1 MTLLLPLFY
10 RIFGTAAII
19 QATNLA
25 AMEDLH
31 PACEPLRLL
40 LGTWRGEGRGYYPT
54 IESFDY
60 LEEVTFGHVGKP
72 FLAYSQ
78 KTRHKDTGEP
88 LHAETGYW
96 RPVTSDTL
104 EVILVHPTG
113 VSEITEGSFELHA
126 DELNIKLAS
135 SHIGLTATAT
145 EVTQVVRRI
154 TATAD
159 TLHYTLDMAAVGHPL
174 QRHLEATLSKL

>member
-1 MTLLLPLFY
+1 MRSVQRVFAELRFQAG
-10 RIFGTAAII
+10 RQAA
-19 QATNLA
+19 NLT
-25 AMEDLH
+25 AMEKLH

-40 LGTWRGEGRGYYPT
+40 LGTWRGEGRGDYPT

-72 FLAYSQ
+72 FLTYSQ

-96 RPVTSDTL
+96 RPVASDTI
-104 EVILVHPTG
+104 EVVLAHPTG
-113 VSEITEGSFELHA
+113 VSEITEGSFALHA

-135 SHIGLTATAT
+135 SHIGLTTTAT

-154 TATAD
+154 TATAH
-159 TLHYTLDMAAVGHPL
+159 TMHYTLDMAAVGHPL
-174 QRHLEATLSKL
+174 QRHLEATLSKE

>member
-1 MTLLLPLFY
+1 
-10 RIFGTAAII
+10 
-19 QATNLA
+19 
-25 AMEDLH
+25 MEDLH

-174 QRHLEATLSKL
+174 QRHLEATLSKF

>member
-1 MTLLLPLFY
+1 
-10 RIFGTAAII
+10 
-19 QATNLA
+19 
-25 AMEDLH
+25 MEELH
-31 PACEPLRLL
+31 LDCEPLRLL
-40 LGTWRGEGRGYYPT
+40 LGTWRGEGRGDYPS

-96 RPVTSDTL
+96 RPVASDTI
-104 EVILVHPTG
+104 EVVLAHPTG
-113 VSEITEGSFELHA
+113 VSEITEGSFALHA
-126 DELNIKLAS
+126 DELKIKLAT
-135 SHIGLTATAT
+135 SHIGLTATAKD
-145 EVTQVVRRI
+145 VTKVVRTI
-154 TATAD
+154 TATPQ
-159 TLHYTLDMAAVGHPL
+159 TLTYTLDMAAVGHPL

>member
-1 MTLLLPLFY
+1 
-10 RIFGTAAII
+10 
-19 QATNLA
+19 
-25 AMEDLH
+25 MEELH
-31 PACEPLRLL
+31 PDCEPLRLL
-40 LGTWRGEGRGYYPT
+40 LGTWRGEGRGDYPS
-54 IESFDY
+54 IEPFDY

-96 RPVTSDTL
+96 RPVASDTI
-104 EVILVHPTG
+104 EVVLAHPTG
-113 VSEITEGSFELHA
+113 VSEITEGSFALHA

-135 SHIGLTATAT
+135 SHIGLTTTAT

-174 QRHLEATLSKL
+174 QRHLEATLSKE

>member
-1 MTLLLPLFY
+1 
-10 RIFGTAAII
+10 
-19 QATNLA
+19 
-25 AMEDLH
+25 MEELH

-40 LGTWRGEGRGYYPT
+40 LGTWRGSGRGDYPS
-54 IESFDY
+54 IEPFDY

-96 RPVTSDTL
+96 RPVASDTI
-104 EVILVHPTG
+104 EVVLAHPTG
-113 VSEITEGSFELHA
+113 IAETTQGNYALSSKSEGELT
-126 DELNIKLAS
+126 IKLAT
-135 SHIGLTATAT
+135 SHIGLTATAK

>member
-1 MTLLLPLFY
+1 
-10 RIFGTAAII
+10 
-19 QATNLA
+19 
-25 AMEDLH
+25 MEELH

-40 LGTWRGEGRGYYPT
+40 LGTWRGSGHGDYPS

-96 RPVTSDTL
+96 RPVASDTI
-104 EVILVHPTG
+104 EVVLAHPTG
-113 VSEITEGSFELHA
+113 IAETTQGNYALSGKSEGELT
-126 DELNIKLAS
+126 IKLAT
-135 SHIGLTATAT
+135 SHIGLTATAKD
-145 EVTQVVRRI
+145 VTKVVRTI
-154 TATAD
+154 TATPQ
-159 TLHYTLDMAAVGHPL
+159 TLTYTLDMAAVSHPL

>member
-1 MTLLLPLFY
+1 M
-10 RIFGTAAII
+10 
-19 QATNLA
+19 
-25 AMEDLH
+25 
-31 PACEPLRLL
+31 RLL

-72 FLAYSQ
+72 FLTYSQ

-96 RPVTSDTL
+96 RPVASDTL
-104 EVILVHPTG
+104 EVVLAHPTG
-113 VSEITEGSFELHA
+113 VSEITEGSFALHA
-126 DELNIKLAS
+126 DELKIKLAS
-135 SHIGLTATAT
+135 SHIGLTATAQ

-174 QRHLEATLSKL
+174 QRHLEATLRKL